1 VPGTPADVEA
11 PVTVLSRR
19 HWAATHEA
27 AHLTVAFMLGVKIA
41 YAWVFD
47 DGRGLAQTAHTA
59 AGYPA
64 DSLLDHA
71 TVALAGNWADMS
83 YWSEKDWKNTLE
95 LGELVRKR
103 VGEDEAWRR
112 HWVLG
117 AGERAAALL
126 RDPRGRRASISVAA
140 ALYERGTLDGADAV
154 LIMEG
159 A

>member
-1 VPGTPADVEA
+1 MPGTPADVEA

-95 LGELVRKR
+95 LGDWSESASGRT
-103 VGEDEAWRR
+103 RR
-112 HWVLG
+112 GG
-117 AGERAAALL
+117 ATGCSAPASAR
-126 RDPRGRRASISVAA
+126 PRC
-140 ALYERGTLDGADAV
+140 
-154 LIMEG
+154 
-159 A
+159 